1 MAAFVLWCC
10 GHRDMWSASVR
21 SSRCAPGTRTLAL
34 MPSNSKVVEL
44 DMLGRLPQCRPS
56 QVPAAVED
64 HVGGKWDSML
74 PINGTQDEVDA
85 MRQALLEERAL
96 QKVTR

>member
-1 MAAFVLWCC
+1 MNLCLSHLTTIIVEEGLLLVL
-10 GHRDMWSASVR
+10 A
-21 SSRCAPGTRTLAL
+21 
-34 MPSNSKVVEL
+34 NS
-44 DMLGRLPQCRPS
+44 PA

-85 MRQALLEERAL
+85 LRQALLEERAL